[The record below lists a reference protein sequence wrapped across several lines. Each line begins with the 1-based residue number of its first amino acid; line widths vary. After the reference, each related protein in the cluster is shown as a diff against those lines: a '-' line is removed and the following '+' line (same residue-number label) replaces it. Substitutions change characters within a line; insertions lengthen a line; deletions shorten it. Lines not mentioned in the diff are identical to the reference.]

1 VRRLDPVVRVNRGA
15 GRCATVLPA
24 VFALSLLAPAASP
37 GDRVVT
43 LDEAVRSADLA
54 PEIVAARAGEQA
66 AEAEIRVARSL
77 PDLEAS
83 LITNSINAR
92 EAASFTVPLPWPA
105 RGSRV
110 GAATAGLRFAGRE
123 REEALATARQA
134 VRTAWFTL
142 AAAQERAR
150 AAADR
155 QDRARR
161 NAEAVAAL
169 FGEGRVARVEQVR
182 AGAESALASAER
194 GSAEETARS
203 AGAALAILMGLPPET
218 AVTAAADAATA
229 RWTLARRLRTPR
241 FGITGGAEWN
251 DPTQEGTNSYV
262 GVTLAIPITAPAS
275 AAAALGERDRQ
286 IALLEQ
292 ARRAAAVAVEIAW
305 GATRAA
311 RLRFEAIDHEVL
323 PVSRQ
328 TAELTRVAYQEG
340 KADVFRLLDAERL
353 LSEAEVARADAYQ
366 AWGTA
371 HADLLRVTGQDAP

>member
-1 VRRLDPVVRVNRGA
+1 
-15 GRCATVLPA
+15 
-24 VFALSLLAPAASP
+24 
-37 GDRVVT
+37 VVT

-54 PEIVAARAGEQA
+54 PEIVAARAGEQV

-155 QDRARR
+155 EDRARR

-182 AGAESALASAER
+182 AGAESALAAAER

-218 AVTAAADAATA
+218 ALTAAGPLPVPESEAALEESIARARTGSPEVRLQAAAADAATA

-292 ARRAAAVAVEIAW
+292 ARRAAAVAVENAW